1 MKKNIEKTPQ
11 LIQEDLVVSVS
22 IGTTSFLTRR
32 ISTESREELR
42 NWHGHPEE
50 EKIILCLSGLVR
62 VLMVKPDNWHN
73 PSLNLKVMEQV
84 LKAGHSDKLLIPAG
98 YVTAI
103 QPISNDGLALEFS
116 TVTKEEFQTN
126 GKVFPKEWWYVETF
140 M

>member
-1 MKKNIEKTPQ
+1 MKNIEHKPR
-11 LIQEDLVVSVS
+11 LIQEEMAVSVS
-22 IGTTSFLTRR
+22 IGSTSFLTKR
-32 ISTESREELR
+32 ISTENQEELR

-62 VLMVKPDNWHN
+62 VLMVKPDNWQDPN
-73 PSLNLKVMEQV
+73 LNLEVTEQV

-103 QPISNDGLALEFS
+103 QQISDDSLVLELS
-116 TVTKEEFQTN
+116 TITKEEFEKN
-126 GKVFPKEWWYVETF
+126 GKVYPKEWWYVETF